1 MTEERARNQAINSMP
16 RSTCPV
22 CGDKANGLHYGIY
35 TCEACKNFF
44 KRSVAFDAA
53 KSYVC
58 KYNRTCNVNITEVD
72 GVKMKG
78 PRCQA
83 CRYQACLDNGM
94 YHSGV
99 QRTRGGRHGYS
110 PIKQRSNSIEK
121 YPTIP
126 APNISAVMASIS
138 KKSIHEDQDYNMDP
152 ADLVSVSMEDH
163 GDTVQDQ
170 HFLHKSQLWESFA
183 SENVRNEVEMLR
195 SRANIAETLL
205 NEKTKQLDIVH
216 KQVEMLKNHLL
227 NADQL
232 NKEQA
237 IMIESLKRRL
247 RNQDSSINNGEQ
259 RCHDQASGIMFE
271 NGGVTIT
278 PVTSTSSTS
287 TNKISSSSQ
296 NLLSHLLHRNG
307 SNGSKYHDHH
317 NGDMA
322 TIEPI
327 IESRSKS

>member
-1 MTEERARNQAINSMP
+1 M
-16 RSTCPV
+16 
-22 CGDKANGLHYGIY
+22 
-35 TCEACKNFF
+35 
-44 KRSVAFDAA
+44 AFDAA

-83 CRYQACLDNGM
+83 CRYQACLDAGM

-138 KKSIHEDQDYNMDP
+138 KKSNNEDNQLDYNMDP

-183 SENVRNEVEMLR
+183 SENVRNEVDMLR

-247 RNQDSSINNGEQ
+247 RSQDSNVPTNGEQ

-296 NLLSHLLHRNG
+296 NNLLSHLLH
-307 SNGSKYHDHH
+307 SNGSSKYHN

>member
-1 MTEERARNQAINSMP
+1 M
-16 RSTCPV
+16 
-22 CGDKANGLHYGIY
+22 
-35 TCEACKNFF
+35 
-44 KRSVAFDAA
+44 AFDAA

-83 CRYQACLDNGM
+83 CRYQACLDAGM

-138 KKSIHEDQDYNMDP
+138 KKSNNEDNQLDYNMDP
-152 ADLVSVSMEDH
+152 ADLVSVSMEHDDH
-163 GDTVQDQ
+163 NHDSNVNVQDQ

-247 RNQDSSINNGEQ
+247 LRNNQELNTANGDNN
-259 RCHDQASGIMFE
+259 RDQASGIMFE

-296 NLLSHLLHRNG
+296 NNLLSHLLHRNG

>member
-1 MTEERARNQAINSMP
+1 M
-16 RSTCPV
+16 
-22 CGDKANGLHYGIY
+22 
-35 TCEACKNFF
+35 
-44 KRSVAFDAA
+44 AFDAA

-83 CRYQACLDNGM
+83 CRYQACLDAGM

-138 KKSIHEDQDYNMDP
+138 KKSNNEDNQLDYNMDP
-152 ADLVSVSMEDH
+152 ADLVSVSMEHDDH
-163 GDTVQDQ
+163 NHDSNVNVQDQ
-170 HFLHKSQLWESFA
+170 HFMHKSQLWESFA
-183 SENVRNEVEMLR
+183 SENVRNEVDMLR
-195 SRANIAETLL
+195 SRATIAETLL

-247 RNQDSSINNGEQ
+247 LRNNQELNTANGDNN
-259 RCHDQASGIMFE
+259 RDQASGIMFE

-296 NLLSHLLHRNG
+296 NNLLSHLLH
-307 SNGSKYHDHH
+307 SNGSSKYHN

>member
-1 MTEERARNQAINSMP
+1 M
-16 RSTCPV
+16 
-22 CGDKANGLHYGIY
+22 
-35 TCEACKNFF
+35 
-44 KRSVAFDAA
+44 AFDAA

-58 KYNRTCNVNITEVD
+58 KYNRSCNVNITEVD

-83 CRYQACLDNGM
+83 CRYQACLDAGM

-126 APNISAVMASIS
+126 APNISAVMASVS
-138 KKSIHEDQDYNMDP
+138 KKSFDNNHHDQEYNIEP
-152 ADLVSVSMEDH
+152 ADLVSVSMED
-163 GDTVQDQ
+163 GEAGTNDQ
-170 HFLHKSQLWESFA
+170 HFLQKAQLWESFA
-183 SENVRNEVEMLR
+183 SENVRNEVDLLR

-227 NADQL
+227 HADQL

-247 RNQDSSINNGEQ
+247 RNTSQETNQE
-259 RCHDQASGIMFE
+259 SGIMFE

-278 PVTSTSSTS
+278 PVTSSTSSTS
-287 TNKISSSSQ
+287 TTKISSSSQ
-296 NLLSHLLHRNG
+296 NLLSHLLH
-307 SNGSKYHDHH
+307 SNGSSKYHN

>member
-1 MTEERARNQAINSMP
+1 M
-16 RSTCPV
+16 
-22 CGDKANGLHYGIY
+22 
-35 TCEACKNFF
+35 
-44 KRSVAFDAA
+44 AFDAA
-53 KSYVC
+53 KSYIC
-58 KYNRTCNVNITEVD
+58 KYSRSCNVNITEVD

-83 CRYQACLDNGM
+83 CRYQACLDAGM

-110 PIKQRSNSIEK
+110 PIKQRSNSVEK

-126 APNISAVMASIS
+126 APNISAVMASVS
-138 KKSIHEDQDYNMDP
+138 KKSHDDQEYSHMEP
-152 ADLVSVSMEDH
+152 ADLVSVSMED
-163 GDTVQDQ
+163 GDSMAATE
-170 HFLHKSQLWESFA
+170 HFLQKSQLWESFA
-183 SENVRNEVEMLR
+183 SENVRNELDLLK

-205 NEKTKQLDIVH
+205 SEKTKQLDIVH

-247 RNQDSSINNGEQ
+247 RSTEQTKLTNGNGTENNT
-259 RCHDQASGIMFE
+259 IMFE

-278 PVTSTSSTS
+278 PVSTSSTS
-287 TNKISSSSQ
+287 SHNTNKSQ
-296 NLLSHLLHRNG
+296 NLLSHLLH
-307 SNGSKYHDHH
+307 SNGNNKYHNH
-317 NGDMA
+317 GDMA

-327 IESRSKS
+327 IESRTKS